1 MIQRLL
7 RLIPPG
13 TIAVGAGLGLLGLA
27 SYVHLA
33 VAGHSL
39 SKADYSSLSVLW
51 SIVFT
56 LGIGVF
62 MPIEQEVA
70 RVVAARHSQGL
81 PPGPVLARGVTVA
94 AVLLAVLV
102 LAVTVARQPLADKLF
117 AGDGNLVTVLIGALA
132 AMAVAYA
139 TRGVLSGLQ
148 LFPWYGT
155 QLGVDGGLRIVMVA
169 LLGLAGV
176 TSPVWYGL
184 VLVAAPLVSVLL
196 TLPPVLRAIGGGPP
210 VAWATLLRGLGLLT
224 ASSLLSQVVVNIG
237 VINVQLLAPADAA
250 AAGALLSALVLVRIP
265 LFVFGSLQASLLPG
279 LATTATTG
287 DQAGFHSLL
296 RRALGIV
303 TALGLTGALGAVL
316 LGPWLVGALFDAP
329 GVLGHGDFA
338 WLAAAT
344 LAYLWAMVLGQALL
358 ALDRHR
364 AQALAWS
371 VGVAALIA
379 VTLIPA
385 PVTLRVELAYTIGS
399 VIVAATMATLLL
411 RGGVRRPSTP
421 TRPLAEAVA
430 PAASGGLR

>member
-1 MIQRLL
+1 VIQRLL

-39 SKADYSSLSVLW
+39 TEADYNSLSVLW

-62 MPIEQEVA
+62 LPIEQEVA

-81 PPGPVLARGVTVA
+81 PPGPVLARGVAVA
-94 AVLLAVLV
+94 TAVLAALV
-102 LAVTVARQPLADKLF
+102 LAITAGRHLIADKLF
-117 AGDGNLVTVLIGALA
+117 DGDGTMVTVLVGALA
-132 AMAVAYA
+132 AMAVAYT

-155 QLGVDGGLRIVMVA
+155 QLGIDGGLRIVMVA

-176 TSPVWYGL
+176 TSPIWYGV
-184 VLVAAPLVSVLL
+184 VLVVAPLASVLL
-196 TLPPVLRAIGGGPP
+196 TLPPVLRAVGGGAP

-224 ASSLLSQVVVNIG
+224 ASSLLSQVVVNVG
-237 VINVQLLAPADAA
+237 VINLQLLAPSDTA

-265 LFVFGSLQASLLPG
+265 LFVFGSMQASLLPG

-287 DQAGFHSLL
+287 DRAGFYGLL
-296 RRALGIV
+296 RRAVGIV
-303 TALGLTGALGAVL
+303 TALGLTGAVGAVL
-316 LGPWLVGALFDAP
+316 LGPWLVGVLFDAP

-364 AQALAWS
+364 AQALAWT
-371 VGVAALIA
+371 VGVAALII
-379 VTLIPA
+379 VTLLPA
-385 PVTLRVELAYTIGS
+385 PVILRVELAYTIGS
-399 VIVAATMATLLL
+399 VIVAATMAVLL
-411 RGGVRRPSTP
+411 RGGIRRPP
-421 TRPLAEAVA
+421 ARPLTDAVT
-430 PAASGGLR
+430 PAVSGGIR

>member
-1 MIQRLL
+1 MISRLL

-39 SKADYSSLSVLW
+39 SGADYNRLSVLW

-81 PPGPVLARGVTVA
+81 PPGPVLARGGTVA
-94 AVLLAVLV
+94 AAMLAVLV
-102 LAVTVARQPLADKLF
+102 LAVTAGRQLLADHLF
-117 AGDGNLVTVLIGALA
+117 HGDGTMVTVLVGALA
-132 AMAVAYA
+132 AMAVAYT

-155 QLGVDGGLRIVMVA
+155 QLGIDGGLRIVMVA

-176 TSPVWYGL
+176 TSPIWYGV
-184 VLVAAPLVSVLL
+184 VLVVAPLASVLL
-196 TLPPVLRAIGGGPP
+196 TLPPVLRAIGGGAP

-224 ASSLLSQVVVNIG
+224 ASSLLSQVVVNVG
-237 VINVQLLAPADAA
+237 VINLQLLAPSDTA

-265 LFVFGSLQASLLPG
+265 LFVFGSMQASLLPG

-287 DQAGFHSLL
+287 DQAGFYGLL
-296 RRALGIV
+296 RRAVGIV
-303 TALGLTGALGAVL
+303 TALGLTGAVGAVL
-316 LGPWLVGALFDAP
+316 LGPWLVGVLFDAP

-364 AQALAWS
+364 AQALAWT
-371 VGVAALIA
+371 VGVAALIV
-379 VTLIPA
+379 VTLLPA
-385 PVTLRVELAYTIGS
+385 PVILRVELAYTIGS
-399 VIVAATMATLLL
+399 VIVAATMAVLL
-411 RGGVRRPSTP
+411 RGGIRRPP
-421 TRPLAEAVA
+421 TRPLTDAVT
-430 PAASGGLR
+430 PAVSGGIR

>member
-1 MIQRLL
+1 MISRLL

-39 SKADYSSLSVLW
+39 NGADYNRLSVLW

-94 AVLLAVLV
+94 AAMLAVLV
-102 LAVTVARQPLADKLF
+102 LAVTAGRQLLADHLF
-117 AGDGNLVTVLIGALA
+117 HGDGTMVTVLVGALA
-132 AMAVAYA
+132 AMAVAYT

-155 QLGVDGGLRIVMVA
+155 QLGIDGGLRIVMVA

-176 TSPVWYGL
+176 TSPIWYGV
-184 VLVAAPLVSVLL
+184 VLVVAPLASVLL
-196 TLPPVLRAIGGGPP
+196 TLPPVLRAIGGGAP

-224 ASSLLSQVVVNIG
+224 ASSLLSQVVVNVG
-237 VINVQLLAPADAA
+237 VINLQLLAPSDTA

-265 LFVFGSLQASLLPG
+265 LFVFGSMQASLLPG

-287 DQAGFHSLL
+287 DQAGFYGLL
-296 RRALGIV
+296 RRAVGIV
-303 TALGLTGALGAVL
+303 TALGLTGAVGAVL
-316 LGPWLVGALFDAP
+316 LGPWLVGVLFDAP

-364 AQALAWS
+364 AQALAWT
-371 VGVAALIA
+371 VGVAALII
-379 VTLIPA
+379 VTLLPA
-385 PVTLRVELAYTIGS
+385 PVILRVELAYTIGS
-399 VIVAATMATLLL
+399 VIVAATMAVLL
-411 RGGVRRPSTP
+411 RGGIRRPP
-421 TRPLAEAVA
+421 TRPLTDAVT
-430 PAASGGLR
+430 PAVSGGIR

>member
-1 MIQRLL
+1 VISRLL

-39 SKADYSSLSVLW
+39 SGADYNRLSVLW

-56 LGIGVF
+56 LGIGIF

-94 AVLLAVLV
+94 AAMLAVLV
-102 LAVTVARQPLADKLF
+102 LAVTAGRQLLADHLF
-117 AGDGNLVTVLIGALA
+117 HGDGTMVTVLVGALA
-132 AMAVAYA
+132 AMAVAYT

-155 QLGVDGGLRIVMVA
+155 QLGIDGGLRIVMVA

-176 TSPVWYGL
+176 TSPIWYGV
-184 VLVAAPLVSVLL
+184 VLVVAPLASVLL
-196 TLPPVLRAIGGGPP
+196 TLPPVLRAVGGGAP

-224 ASSLLSQVVVNIG
+224 ASSLLSQVVVNVG
-237 VINVQLLAPADAA
+237 VINLQLLAPSDTA

-265 LFVFGSLQASLLPG
+265 LFVFGSMQASLLPG

-287 DQAGFHSLL
+287 DRAGFHSLL

-316 LGPWLVGALFDAP
+316 LGPWLVGVLFDAP

-364 AQALAWS
+364 AQALAWT
-371 VGVAALIA
+371 VGVAALII
-379 VTLIPA
+379 VTLLPA
-385 PVTLRVELAYTIGS
+385 PVILRVELAYTIGS
-399 VIVAATMATLLL
+399 VIVAATMAVLL
-411 RGGVRRPSTP
+411 RGGIRRPP
-421 TRPLAEAVA
+421 ARPLTDAVT
-430 PAASGGLR
+430 PAVSGGIR

>member
-1 MIQRLL
+1 ML

-39 SKADYSSLSVLW
+39 SGADYNRLSVLW

-94 AVLLAVLV
+94 AAMLAVLV
-102 LAVTVARQPLADKLF
+102 LAVTAGRQLLADHLF
-117 AGDGNLVTVLIGALA
+117 HGDGTMVTVLVGALA

-155 QLGVDGGLRIVMVA
+155 QLGIDGGLRIVMVA

-176 TSPVWYGL
+176 TSPIWYGV
-184 VLVAAPLVSVLL
+184 VLVAAPLASVLL

-210 VAWATLLRGLGLLT
+210 VAWAALLRGLGLLT
-224 ASSLLSQVVVNIG
+224 ASSLLSQVVVNVG
-237 VINVQLLAPADAA
+237 VINLQLLDPSDTA

-265 LFVFGSLQASLLPG
+265 LFVFGSMQASLLPG

-287 DQAGFHSLL
+287 DQAGFYGLL
-296 RRALGIV
+296 RRAVGIV
-303 TALGLTGALGAVL
+303 TALGLTGAVGAVL
-316 LGPWLVGALFDAP
+316 LGPWLVGVLFDAP

-364 AQALAWS
+364 AQALAWT
-371 VGVAALIA
+371 VGVAALII
-379 VTLIPA
+379 VTLLPA
-385 PVTLRVELAYTIGS
+385 PVILRVELAYTIGS
-399 VIVAATMATLLL
+399 VIVAATMAVLL
-411 RGGVRRPSTP
+411 RGGVRRPP
-421 TRPLAEAVA
+421 ARPLTDAVT
-430 PAASGGLR
+430 PAVSGGIR